1 MNWGFAEFVR
11 LELLHA
17 RYKSKKCE
25 LIPPNIVDLPEFDPD
40 FATRGWLQGADA
52 AKKTTIT
59 RNSTTTSKFVDKRWG
74 NLSTS
79 KVRLLHPWNILARF
93 VAFAVLRPLASSEVS
108 DKQL

>member
-52 AKKTTIT
+52 AKKKRQLPETVRQPANLLTKGGGDDGKGCEPT
-59 RNSTTTSKFVDKRWG
+59 CGALDK
-74 NLSTS
+74 LSESQT
-79 KVRLLHPWNILARF
+79 
-93 VAFAVLRPLASSEVS
+93 
-108 DKQL
+108 

>member
-25 LIPPNIVDLPEFDPD
+25 LILPNIVDLPEFDPG

-52 AKKTTIT
+52 AKK
-59 RNSTTTSKFVDKRWG
+59 NDNYPKQHSNQVAC
-74 NLSTS
+74 
-79 KVRLLHPWNILARF
+79 RLL
-93 VAFAVLRPLASSEVS
+93 V
-108 DKQL
+108 